1 MPTIKSFLLAL
12 VQFSVGFFGFM
23 IVLSLLNFLG
33 GMIVNTR
40 LFDPYSKAATIVT
53 MLFLIVNQLI
63 AIGLAIRSFRSKM
76 RWIGIGNF
84 CAIFLFILGAIIR
97 NRCMPPLLMP
107 FPLSLM
113 SAC

>member
-1 MPTIKSFLLAL
+1 MSNIKSFLLAL
-12 VQFSVGFFGFM
+12 VQFSAGIFGFI
-23 IVLSLLNFLG
+23 IVLSLLNLLG
-33 GMIVNTR
+33 VMIVNTR
-40 LFDPYSKAATIVT
+40 LFDPYSEASTIVT
-53 MLFLIVNQLI
+53 VLVLIVIQLI
-63 AIGLAIRSFRSKM
+63 GIGLAIRSFRGKM

-97 NRCMPPLLMP
+97 SGCMPPLLLP